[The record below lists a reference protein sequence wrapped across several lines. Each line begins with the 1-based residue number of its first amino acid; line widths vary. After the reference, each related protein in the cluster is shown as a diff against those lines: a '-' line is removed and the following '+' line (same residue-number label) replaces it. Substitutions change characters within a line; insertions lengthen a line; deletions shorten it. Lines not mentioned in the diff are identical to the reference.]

1 MADCEVCGRS
11 NAGIKANI
19 EGSELTVCKLCASL
33 GKVMSPEIPVVRP
46 SLLKKP
52 VRLPE
57 EMQLTPRSDLSELV
71 RKGRE
76 KLGITQEQLT
86 MRLKLPGNTI
96 RRIEGGWQPPLD
108 VMKRLEGVTKVSLVE
123 GTGSTQ
129 ELRKKLEKKALTIGD
144 IAEVRT

>member
-1 MADCEVCGRS
+1 MTDCEVCGRS
-11 NAGIKANI
+11 NASIRVNI

-57 EMQLTPRSDLSELV
+57 EMQLTPRADFSGLV
-71 RKGRE
+71 RKGRD
-76 KLGITQEQLT
+76 KLGFTQEELSKK
-86 MRLKLPGNTI
+86 LKLPSNTI

-108 VMKRLEGVTKVSLVE
+108 VLKRLEGVAKVSLVE

-144 IAEVRT
+144 VVDVRT

>member
-1 MADCEVCGRS
+1 MTDCEVCGRS
-11 NAGIKANI
+11 GASMQANI

-33 GKVMSPEIPVVRP
+33 GKVISPEIPVVRP

-57 EMQLTPRSDLSELV
+57 EMQLTTRSDLSELV

-76 KLGITQEQLT
+76 KLGLTQEQLT
-86 MRLKLPGNTI
+86 TKFKLPSNTI

-108 VMKRLEGVTKVSLVE
+108 LMKRLEGVTKVSLVE

-144 IAEVRT
+144 VVDVRT

>member
-11 NAGIKANI
+11 NAGIRTSI

-33 GKVMSPEIPVVRP
+33 GKVISPEIPVVRP

-52 VRLPE
+52 VRMPE
-57 EMQLTPRSDLSELV
+57 EMQLTPRADLSELV
-71 RKGRE
+71 RKGRD
-76 KLGITQEQLT
+76 KLGITQEELS
-86 MRLKLPGNTI
+86 RKLKLPSNTI
-96 RRIEGGWQPPLD
+96 RRVEGGWQPPLD
-108 VMKRLEGVTKVSLVE
+108 VIKRLEGVTKVSLVE

-144 IAEVRT
+144 VVDVRA